1 MWHADPA
8 PFTPALPF
16 AAQLAIE
23 AANPEKPSNSWL
35 EKHVHSATLIPKTG
49 APKGFTEEA

>member
-16 AAQLAIE
+16 ASPLAIE
-23 AANPEKPSNSWL
+23 AAKSRKTERFLVEKDI
-35 EKHVHSATLIPKTG
+35 HSATLIPKTG
-49 APKGFTEEA
+49 GPKGFTEEA